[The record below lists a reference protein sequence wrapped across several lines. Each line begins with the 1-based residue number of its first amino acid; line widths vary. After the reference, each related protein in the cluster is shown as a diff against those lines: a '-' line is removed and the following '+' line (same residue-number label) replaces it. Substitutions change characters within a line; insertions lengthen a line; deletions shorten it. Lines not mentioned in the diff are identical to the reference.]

1 MGIFMARFVVF
12 FLIIFTPL
20 AFGTK
25 EPWSYAV
32 MEISIALGLIA
43 LSISLARKHRNL
55 YGTPG
60 LFFLILF
67 QIYILLQIIP
77 LPSQVVAFLSPKAFS
92 IHSAIDEITLSK
104 RAWMTLSVNP
114 FATLVQFF
122 RYGSYAAFYVLA
134 VQILTK
140 KKTLRNIVITI
151 ILFGG
156 LFSFS
161 SILQLYLTKDMALW
175 IRHTPI
181 NSMVMGSYAN
191 HNHYAGL
198 MEMIFPVVLGMFL
211 YYRPRIK
218 GKSLFHGITQMF
230 NQEKANIHILMGFSA
245 ILIFVSIFLSLSRG
259 GIISTCLSLVAFGF
273 LVRQKSPEKKTSV
286 LIMVCLVFIFI
297 SLNWFGWDQVVD
309 RFALLSDSNKIVN
322 QGRAQFWKDSKN
334 IIQDFPLTGAGMGCF
349 EHIYPPYKSLNDN
362 RQLKHAHNDYIQLL
376 VEGGSIGFGI
386 ITLFILSL
394 IAKTYGHFRKRKDGF
409 SIYLYI
415 GSLTGMISIFCH
427 SFTDFNLQVGANG
440 LWFYFMA
447 AMTVSAANTNM
458 HGQASPTRLALVSS
472 PLKKTFFSTIA
483 GIFALCVT
491 GFQICSLASILYF
504 SHIENYIIT
513 TETPFA
519 KLLAMKKIADLSS
532 RFNPVWAPP
541 QYSNA
546 VISLWKQEPLKARQH
561 FTSCLQLA
569 PLNSKYLSKY
579 ATMLP
584 RISAGKNHSIQGK
597 AYELAAQYTPT
608 LPVYK
613 LQYASWL
620 LQNGHTIQGLAQI
633 KRTLLLN
640 DSYTEKAMQAMLL
653 ANVDKEA
660 IRKAIPDNLPKPLLA
675 YARFLYAVGMKEN
688 STQLY
693 IKILEMLKIS
703 LEPDR
708 WLYYDLYYFFNR
720 SGKPSYAMESILTG
734 EKAIPKDVRIKM
746 ILADTYRKQGILFK
760 AREKYQEI
768 LLIDPKN
775 YWAKKHFQTIIDQES
790 GSGFSR

>member
-12 FLIIFTPL
+12 FLIIFSPL

-43 LSISLARKHRNL
+43 LSVSLARKHRNL

-67 QIYILLQIIP
+67 QVYILLQIIP

-140 KKTLRNIVITI
+140 KKTLRHIVITI

-161 SILQLYLTKDMALW
+161 SILQLYLARDMALW

-218 GKSLFHGITQMF
+218 GKSLFHSITQMF
-230 NQEKANIHILMGFSA
+230 SQEKANIHILMGFSA

-273 LVRQKSPEKKTSV
+273 LVRQKSSEKKSSV

-297 SLNWFGWDQVVD
+297 SLNWFGWDQMVD
-309 RFALLSDSNKIVN
+309 RFSLLSDADKVAN

-349 EHIYPPYKSLNDN
+349 EHIYPPYKTLNDN
-362 RQLKHAHNDYIQLL
+362 MQLKHAHNDYIQLL
-376 VEGGSIGFGI
+376 VEGGIIGFGI

-415 GSLTGMISIFCH
+415 GSLTGMVAIFCH

-458 HGQASPTRLALVSS
+458 HGHASLTRLPQVSS
-472 PLKKTFFSTIA
+472 SLKTGLFTGSA
-483 GIFALCVT
+483 GIFSICIT
-491 GFQICSLASILYF
+491 IFQICTLASSMYF
-504 SHIENYIIT
+504 SHIGNHIIT
-513 TETPFA
+513 TKTSFA
-519 KLLAMKKIADLSS
+519 ELIEMKKMAGLST

-546 VISLWKQEPLKARQH
+546 VISLWKQEPLKAKQH
-561 FTSCLQLA
+561 FTSCLQLD
-569 PLNSKYLSKY
+569 PLNSKYLAKY

-597 AYELAAQYTPT
+597 AYQLAAQYTPT
-608 LPVYK
+608 LPVYS
-613 LQYASWL
+613 LQYGSWL
-620 LQNGHTIQGLAQI
+620 LENGDISQGLAQM
-633 KRTLLLN
+633 KKTLLLK
-640 DSYTEKAMQAMLL
+640 DSYTEKVMQAMLL
-653 ANVDKEA
+653 ANVDKEE
-660 IRKAIPDNLPKPLLA
+660 IRKAIPDNMPKPLLA
-675 YARFLYAVGMKEN
+675 YARFLYAVGMKKN
-688 STQLY
+688 SEQLY
-693 IKILEMLKIS
+693 MKILETLKTS

-708 WLYYDLYYFFNR
+708 WMYYDLYYFFSR
-720 SGKPSYAMESILTG
+720 IGKSSYAMQSILTG
-734 EKAIPKDVRIKM
+734 EKALPKDVRIKM

-760 AREKYQEI
+760 ARKKYQEV

-775 YWAKKHFQTIIDQES
+775 YWAKKHLQTIIDQD
-790 GSGFSR
+790 SGFSR